1 MGGDLT
7 VTDAGHPPPLWYR
20 AAEREWKLLDKLD
33 SSAPGRPV
41 GLPIGL
47 EFHTSYEDLVVT
59 LGPDDLLICYTD
71 GISDATDD
79 TGLPL
84 GVDGLLELA
93 RGLSVESPMAA
104 GATLLGLV
112 DAFRHGA
119 PASDDETLIVLRRS
133 AQ

>member
-1 MGGDLT
+1 M
-7 VTDAGHPPPLWYR
+7 WYR
-20 AAEREWKLLDKLD
+20 AAQREWQVLEKPD

-59 LGPDDLLICYTD
+59 FGPDDLLVCYTD
-71 GISDATDD
+71 GISDATDNR
-79 TGLPL
+79 GLPL

-93 RGLSVESPMAA
+93 RGLSVESPMSA

-112 DAFRHGA
+112 DRVPTWCAC
-119 PASDDETLIVLRRS
+119 D
-133 AQ
+133 